1 MENNEKKIPDKISE
15 IMNGLKSSIPD
26 LKGLGNI
33 SGLSNKTIN
42 MLNEIKTPP
51 YNIEAFNK
59 ATNEAFEKKR
69 KKENSRS
76 LSVPKSTSN
85 SKN

>member
-69 KKENSRS
+69 KKNLWRNR
-76 LSVPKSTSN
+76 VVHIIWQRN
-85 SKN
+85 